1 MTLGAALAFAG
12 PGAGVDDALGE
23 DVVVATV
30 DAVAQA
36 PNSEKASAT

>member
-1 MTLGAALAFAG
+1 MTLGADLAFAG
-12 PGAGVDDALGE
+12 AGAGVDDALGD
-23 DVVVATV
+23 DVV